1 LNSLISLT
9 WVIGLALLIHLSR
22 LSGLICRG
30 LWVSLTMLRLRSCL
44 AVGSRTVISIVG
56 CLVSGI
62 MLRGILSP
70 QWRLPMRILLGL
82 SRACRYSTLICCLLL
97 LLLLLMLMLMLLLV
111 LVYFVIS
118 LMSDMHVVG
127 TTMMLLLLLLWLIL
141 AVRIGLIG
149 LVKQRCWIQSPTV
162 PLV

>member
-97 LLLLLMLMLMLLLV
+97 LLLLLLLLMLMLMLLLV

-149 LVKQRCWIQSPTV
+149 LVKQRCWI
-162 PLV
+162 